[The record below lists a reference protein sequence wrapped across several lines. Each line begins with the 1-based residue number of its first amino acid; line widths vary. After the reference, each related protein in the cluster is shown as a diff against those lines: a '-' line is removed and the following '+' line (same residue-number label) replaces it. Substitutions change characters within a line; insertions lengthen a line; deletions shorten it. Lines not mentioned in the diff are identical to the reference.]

1 MMMNRCPIA
10 LALVALLISP
20 LSGSIAAS
28 SSNISDSPTNFNGS
42 QLIETSHSATVPSQ
56 ADIWW
61 DSQVEWWEVSSLD
74 EDRNGIHDSLQSS
87 AGPVNIGLS
96 FSREVSDEDRQVL
109 ESMGF
114 DIHLELPIVDAIL
127 LGDTDASQVEELA
140 ELDGVVMV
148 ERYGSLVFYGDVQTP
163 AVKASNSS
171 EYPLGAWAAMSRK
184 VLERLLSFFELIDL

>member
-1 MMMNRCPIA
+1 MMMHLCPIA

-28 SSNISDSPTNFNGS
+28 SSNISESPTNFNGS
-42 QLIETSHSATVPSQ
+42 QIIEPGHSAAVPPQ

-74 EDRNGIHDSLQSS
+74 EDRNGIHDSIQS
-87 AGPVNIGLS
+87 ATGPVNIGLS
-96 FSREVSDEDRQVL
+96 FSREVSDEDRQAL
-109 ESMGF
+109 ESMSF

-127 LGDTDASQVEELA
+127 LGDVDASRVGGLS

-148 ERYGSLVFYGDVQTP
+148 ERYGSLVLSTDVQTP
-163 AVKASNSS
+163 AVPATN
-171 EYPLGAWAAMSRK
+171 Y
-184 VLERLLSFFELIDL
+184 